1 MSKRSPSTAADKRC
15 SEWVHDRYDDDPEG
29 WLGHTCRGEN
39 ANTNKL
45 VHLPGPHSTLE
56 KTVTLQIQHCKCSLL
71 KSPAYVL
78 ICFRSSPGAKLRV
91 DNLHYDLTEED
102 LEDLFTRI
110 GPINS
115 LALRFDRAGRSS
127 GTAFV
132 TYHHLS
138 DARLAIREFDGAN
151 AHGQPIRL
159 TLLPTALAS
168 DIRGRGA
175 VARNPFDNVER
186 PPKSLFDR
194 IDDPRFGSASRS
206 RMGRSRSRSP
216 GKPRR
221 SDLSKPAP
229 EGVDR
234 YVPSSAGGRSRVRS
248 RSPRRRGEDGGGRGR
263 GRGGERRGG
272 GRETAGARPRK
283 TQDEL
288 DKEME
293 DYWGPTCQ
301 PDGSAAATGTQNGVA
316 SITAPVV
323 VGDDEDIDMGIE

>member
-1 MSKRSPSTAADKRC
+1 MTISKVGLFRPTDDLADAR
-15 SEWVHDRYDDDPEG
+15 
-29 WLGHTCRGEN
+29 
-39 ANTNKL
+39 KL
-45 VHLPGPHSTLE
+45 VHLLE
-56 KTVTLQIQHCKCSLL
+56 DPT
-71 KSPAYVL
+71 A
-78 ICFRSSPGAKLRV
+78 PGAKLRV

-132 TYHHLS
+132 TYHHIS
-138 DARLAIREFDGAN
+138 DARRAIREFDGAN

-159 TLLPTALAS
+159 TLLPTALAN
-168 DIRGRGA
+168 DIRGRGPA
-175 VARNPFDNVER
+175 IARNPFDTVER

-194 IDDPRFGSASRS
+194 IDDPRFGTRS
-206 RMGRSRSRSP
+206 RNRGGRSRSRSP

-221 SDLSKPAP
+221 SDVSRPAP

-234 YVPSSAGGRSRVRS
+234 YVPSPGAGSNRMRS
-248 RSPRRRGEDGGGRGR
+248 RSPRRRGADAGRRGR

-272 GRETAGARPRK
+272 GRDNAGARPRK
-283 TQDEL
+283 TQEEL

-293 DYWGPTCQ
+293 DYWGPVGQ
-301 PDGSAAATGTQNGVA
+301 PDGANADAAGNQNGAIVA
-316 SITAPVV
+316 TAMAPVV